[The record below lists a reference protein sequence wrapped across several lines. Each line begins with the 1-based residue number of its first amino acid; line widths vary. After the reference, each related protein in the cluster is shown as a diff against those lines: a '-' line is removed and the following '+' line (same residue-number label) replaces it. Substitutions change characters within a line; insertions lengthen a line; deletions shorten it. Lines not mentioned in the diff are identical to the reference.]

1 MIVDAPRHSI
11 HSLIDSI
18 GVVPMRLFLAA
29 ALCSAS
35 FTAALASEPAIV
47 NKIGGK
53 AVTLQSGDKTA
64 TPGIQ
69 ALLIAGDKLSAGKG
83 SFVEI
88 KYLADSCV
96 VRVNAGSSAVVTDVS
111 PCATS
116 AQRSA
121 AASEKVNIVPASA
134 PVVEISDKSG
144 PVTRVN
150 RGKGLTDAKVGDSL
164 KPGDEVFA
172 GPNSSVLL
180 YFTSAQCTYKVKASS
195 VYKVTDKVPCKAA
208 AGAGAGVAAGLGAG
222 VGTAGVALGV
232 GAVAIAGAV
241 AVIATSDSNN
251 SNKKPATPD

>member
-1 MIVDAPRHSI
+1 
-11 HSLIDSI
+11 
-18 GVVPMRLFLAA
+18 MRLFLAA
-29 ALCSAS
+29 ALCSVS

-53 AVTLQSGDKTA
+53 AVTLQSGDTTA
-64 TPGIQ
+64 TPGVQ
-69 ALLIAGDKLSAGKG
+69 TLLAPGDKLSAGKG

-96 VRVNAGSSAVVTDVS
+96 VRVNAGNSILVSDVS
-111 PCATS
+111 PCAVS
-116 AQRSA
+116 AQKSA
-121 AASEKVNIVPASA
+121 AGSEKVNIVPASA

-150 RGKGLTDAKVGDSL
+150 MGNGLKDAKVGDSL

-172 GPNSSVLL
+172 GPNSSVVL
-180 YFTSAQCTYKVKASS
+180 YFTQAQCTYKVKASS
-195 VYKVTDKVPCKAA
+195 VFKVSDKVPCKAA
-208 AGAGAGVAAGLGAG
+208 AGAGAGAAAGLGAGVGAG

-241 AVIATSDSNN
+241 AVIATSDSSNN
-251 SNKKPATPD
+251 NKKPATPD